1 MRVCVC
7 VLDNVK
13 VINVANDRE
22 VIVDHLNSFPNSQF
36 SRTAEAERERKEEG
50 WSIRSRNNISDN
62 TTKYIQY
69 KKEEIGLTSE
79 CITNYIIII
88 IIPTYQYDIITR
100 K

>member
-36 SRTAEAERERKEEG
+36 SRTAEAERERKEEIG
-50 WSIRSRNNISDN
+50 VLGAETIFQITLQSTYNI
-62 TTKYIQY
+62 K
-69 KKEEIGLTSE
+69 
-79 CITNYIIII
+79 
-88 IIPTYQYDIITR
+88 R
-100 K
+100 KR

>member
-36 SRTAEAERERKEEG
+36 SRTAEAEREREKGGRLE
-50 WSIRSRNNISDN
+50 
-62 TTKYIQY
+62 Y
-69 KKEEIGLTSE
+69 
-79 CITNYIIII
+79 
-88 IIPTYQYDIITR
+88 
-100 K
+100 